1 METRYKQNP
10 AFAAEKMIG
19 TSEAHQAIERDIAC
33 AARSDAKVLITGE
46 SGVGKEVVSRLIH
59 SRSQRNH
66 RSFVAL
72 NCAGI
77 PDSLL
82 ETELFG
88 HERGS
93 FTGAERDRLG
103 MLEFANHGTLMLDE
117 VGEMS
122 MRMQALL
129 LRFLETGEIQRVGSR
144 SLDHRVDVRVVCAT
158 NRNLLERVNED
169 AFRRDLYYRLNVI
182 HIPVPPLRERRED
195 IAPMVSHFLRRQS
208 ERLNIPMPQLAPAVV
223 TRFREYDWPGNVRE
237 LRNVIERILV
247 RGRDSNIGL
256 TELPSEFLT
265 PSGPGPTYEGPC
277 LAEPRQSL
285 SDTLLGRMTEG
296 GESFW
301 RVVHEPLMARDLTR
315 ATLREVVTKG
325 LERTRGSYRLLVE
338 LFNMRTDDNK
348 RFLSI
353 LKKLD
358 CYVAFQ
364 PFRVAKNG
372 QSTRPGHGPLG
383 ERNSLK

>member
-1 METRYKQNP
+1 MRETGRHQGLINAFIRRVAEAYKLPQI
-10 AFAAEKMIG
+10 KL
-19 TSEAHQAIERDIAC
+19 S
-33 AARSDAKVLITGE
+33 
-46 SGVGKEVVSRLIH
+46 
-59 SRSQRNH
+59 
-66 RSFVAL
+66 
-72 NCAGI
+72 AGA
-77 PDSLL
+77 
-82 ETELFG
+82 TK
-88 HERGS
+88 R
-93 FTGAERDRLG
+93 
-103 MLEFANHGTLMLDE
+103 
-117 VGEMS
+117 
-122 MRMQALL
+122 L
-129 LRFLETGEIQRVGSR
+129 LR
-144 SLDHRVDVRVVCAT
+144 
-158 NRNLLERVNED
+158 
-169 AFRRDLYYRLNVI
+169 Y
-182 HIPVPPLRERRED
+182 P
-195 IAPMVSHFLRRQS
+195 
-208 ERLNIPMPQLAPAVV
+208 
-223 TRFREYDWPGNVRE
+223 WPGNVRE

-338 LFNMRTDDNK
+338 LFNMRTDDYK